1 MELKLLRWDLVRVVE
16 MRVRMELKLL
26 RWDLVRELLR

>member
-1 MELKLLRWDLVRVVE
+1 MLRWNLVRVVE

>member
-1 MELKLLRWDLVRVVE
+1 MELKLLRWNLVRVVE